1 MKKYPNNTEL
11 TANNLTAYVRDS
23 AYMVPVPVS
32 YDDLLYW
39 CLMVFQHLGKV
50 INVFGIATFTSIHEN
65 TSNTHDTLVTAPT
78 SYNSLLWKKLKMS
91 HISHTRGNMYKLQK
105 SVVKYIRKYFFLQK
119 E

>member
-65 TSNTHDTLVTAPT
+65 TSNTRHT
-78 SYNSLLWKKLKMS
+78 SDS
-91 HISHTRGNMYKLQK
+91 TD
-105 SVVKYIRKYFFLQK
+105 FLQQSFMK
-119 E
+119 KIENESYFSYKRQYV